1 MEKLIKK
8 LRWLC
13 QTYSFA
19 PAHSI
24 ELMKIQEL
32 QRISNTL
39 SAIESRLSDLVEFS
53 QESGNSNMAAD
64 EAELDKFMK
73 SMGVSGDR

>member
-1 MEKLIKK
+1 MEKLIEE

-13 QTYSFA
+13 QTYKFE

-32 QRISNTL
+32 QRIGDTL
-39 SAIESRLSDLVEFS
+39 DEIESRLSDLAELS
-53 QESGNSNMAAD
+53 QESGSGNMAAE

-73 SMGVSGDR
+73 SMGISGDR